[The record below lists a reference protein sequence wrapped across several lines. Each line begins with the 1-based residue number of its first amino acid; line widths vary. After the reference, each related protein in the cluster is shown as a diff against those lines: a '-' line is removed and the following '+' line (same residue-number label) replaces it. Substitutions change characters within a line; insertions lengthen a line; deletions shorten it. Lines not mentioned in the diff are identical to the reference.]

1 MLDLNTML
9 FTHSDTW
16 KDGMNISVV
25 SWFIIL
31 TFTTTSLLS
40 PFTLARWTYREAKY
54 ISENACFAWIGV
66 TLEPSTWAIEADP
79 RGLSSNV
86 SNTWPM
92 LWPNSFSRTSRTAS
106 NGVAGAWSHK
116 VTSFLTHAAGA
127 RSGFP
132 RICAAYWRQWKR
144 NKKSSETLNNLTQLK
159 NKDEQIITN
168 PMWNS
173 DYHRPLTR

>member
-1 MLDLNTML
+1 M
-9 FTHSDTW
+9 H
-16 KDGMNISVV
+16 V
-25 SWFIIL
+25 
-31 TFTTTSLLS
+31 LLEQA
-40 PFTLARWTYREAKY
+40 LHW
-54 ISENACFAWIGV
+54 V
-66 TLEPSTWAIEADP
+66 TKNLSTWAMEADP
-79 RGLSSNV
+79 IGLSSNV

-144 NKKSSETLNNLTQLK
+144 NKFSSSETVNNLRVNVHSLSAK
-159 NKDEQIITN
+159 NQRSANHNKPNVELWLLEAFNKSLHIKGKT
-168 PMWNS
+168 
-173 DYHRPLTR
+173 LTVKEEARKSKIE